1 MPPRAAPPPRTPRLP
16 VAAGVAVA
24 VAILATAG
32 LARAEG
38 TLDGRWKQSALRED
52 FTVQQWLD
60 TGCGPPPQSTSTGGG
75 EIVEVRTEGDEL
87 AFVGGGRVFRTN
99 QCYDP
104 MPTLSRET
112 HSRDPNGK
120 SWRTR
125 CTTAPTD
132 PRKATLNTLVVATTE
147 ARIDVVETGRYEITL
162 ESGRCMADIKRT
174 RSFTRVS
181 DTAEAATATATA
193 TPPPPTSK
201 EPAPPRTSVCGS
213 PGEPSKLEVRP
224 SKKLLR
230 TGETFKFRGL
240 VLDAKGCETRTTTS
254 WRLAPGA
261 GGKGVTIDATGRV
274 TVASDA
280 AEGDVEVVASAA
292 GRDVR
297 VTVEVTSPARY
308 DELLAQSGLNAAGE
322 DDEASTATIASESLG
337 AGEGRV
343 EDRARERRVLFLAII
358 GAVLLGLGVVAVVLV
373 RRARRARAL
382 TREAE
387 ERHEARVQQ
396 ALDRRRRR
404 EAEHAAQQRAHEES
418 VAAARAASTRA
429 AATQG
434 RAEMLCPSCGRE
446 QPAGTSFCPHDGAPL
461 APSSKA
467 LSRGG
472 GICPV
477 CNKGFGPEVTVCP
490 DDKEELLP
498 SPMHA
503 AIVQRAPAAASRGKI
518 CPTCGGRFEGSADFC
533 GKDGTVLVLL
543 N

>member
-1 MPPRAAPPPRTPRLP
+1 M
-16 VAAGVAVA
+16 
-24 VAILATAG
+24 
-32 LARAEG
+32 
-38 TLDGRWKQSALRED
+38 
-52 FTVQQWLD
+52 
-60 TGCGPPPQSTSTGGG
+60 
-75 EIVEVRTEGDEL
+75 EGDEL

-104 MPTLSRET
+104 MPTLARET

-147 ARIDVVETGRYEITL
+147 SHIDIVETGRYEITL
-162 ESGRCMADIKRT
+162 ESGRCMADVKRT

-181 DTAEAATATATA
+181 DAAPTATAT
-193 TPPPPTSK
+193 TPPPKPTAK
-201 EPAPPRTSVCGS
+201 EPEPPRTSVCGS

-230 TGETFKFRGL
+230 TGESFKFRGL
-240 VLDAKGCETRTTTS
+240 VLDAKGCETRTATTF
-254 WRLAPGA
+254 RLAA
-261 GGKGVTIDATGRV
+261 GSDGKGVTIDGTGRV

-280 AEGDVEVVASAA
+280 AEGVVEVVATAA

-297 VTVEVTSPARY
+297 VIVEVTSPARY

-343 EDRARERRVLFLAII
+343 EDRARGRRLLFLAIV
-358 GAVLLGLGVVAVVLV
+358 GGVLLVLGVVAVFLV
-373 RRARRARAL
+373 RRARKASAL

-404 EAEHAAQQRAHEES
+404 EAEHAAQVRAHEES
-418 VAAARAASTRA
+418 VAAARAASRRAPAERA
-429 AATQG
+429 APSA
-434 RAEMLCPSCGRE
+434 RAERVCPSCGRE

-461 APSSKA
+461 APASKA
-467 LSRGG
+467 LAQG

-477 CNKGFGPEVTVCP
+477 CNKGFGPDVTVCP

-518 CPTCGGRFEGSADFC
+518 CPTCGGRFEGSAEFC